1 VIVEKRFAM
10 AVSTSLR
17 GRVPGQA
24 VISDIVV
31 AQLDVPERSRLA
43 RIFGAS
49 PLASTTRSLYR
60 AALGELAVGQMLNQ
74 LGPLWDIL
82 HVVPVDDLNG
92 QIDHLI
98 IGPPGVFAL
107 FTENYPG
114 QEIKVAGESMSI
126 GGRSVDDIPTVRRL
140 SDSAAERLSNAAGRT
155 INVEPVIILIDPTKL
170 VLRERPA
177 GVHIVTSKQL
187 LRLLTRAERSLAGSE
202 VAYISDVADRET
214 TWEST
219 FTPPERALQL
229 SRDFAVLRERVR
241 DAAQIRV
248 AWGLI
253 GFVVVCGLAWVGA
266 VTVTEYL
273 LGQ

>member
-1 VIVEKRFAM
+1 M

-31 AQLDVPERSRLA
+31 AQQDVPPRSRLA

-49 PLASTTRSLYR
+49 PLASTTRGLYR

-82 HVVPVDDLNG
+82 HVVPVDELNG
-92 QIDHLI
+92 QIEHLV

-114 QEIKVAGESMSI
+114 QEIKVAGESMTI
-126 GGRSVDDIPTVRRL
+126 GGRSVDDIQAVRRL
-140 SDSAAERLSNAAGRT
+140 SDSAAERLSSAAGRRVT
-155 INVEPVIILIDPTKL
+155 VEPVIILIDPTKL
-170 VLRERPA
+170 VLREQPS
-177 GVHIVTSKQL
+177 GINIVASRHL
-187 LRLLTRAERSLAGSE
+187 LRLLTRAERLLAGSE
-202 VAYISDVADRET
+202 VAYISDIADRET

-229 SRDFAVLRERVR
+229 SRDFAVLREEVR

-253 GFVVVCGLAWVGA
+253 AFVALCGLSWASA
-266 VTVTEYL
+266 VTITEYL
-273 LGQ
+273 LAH